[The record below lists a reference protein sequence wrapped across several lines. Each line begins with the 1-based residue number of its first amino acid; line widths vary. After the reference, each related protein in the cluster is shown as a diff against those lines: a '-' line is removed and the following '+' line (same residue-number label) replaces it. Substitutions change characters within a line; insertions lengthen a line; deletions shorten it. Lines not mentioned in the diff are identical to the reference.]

1 MATAGIFCSH
11 EDLFQINSWLQ
22 VLWGQG
28 VKPRAVHPFVE
39 TIRPEDRAG
48 YLRDLRRLLAQATQ
62 QLPDHAEYIARH
74 CAAAP
79 PGSH

>member
-1 MATAGIFCSH
+1 
-11 EDLFQINSWLQ
+11 
-22 VLWGQG
+22 
-28 VKPRAVHPFVE
+28 VHPFVE